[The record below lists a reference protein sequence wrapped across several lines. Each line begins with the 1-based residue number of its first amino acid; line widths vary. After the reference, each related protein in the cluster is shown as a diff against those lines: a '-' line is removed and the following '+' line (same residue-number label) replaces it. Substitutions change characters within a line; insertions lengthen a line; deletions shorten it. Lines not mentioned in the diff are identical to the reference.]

1 MVTFFGPDAD
11 VSYFFSM
18 SEEENKDNGKQ
29 DKEVKTKFENISHI
43 EGASDI
49 SLSLSVLP
57 YHINYWNK
65 VYFEINSP
73 PPDRTIF
80 AS

>member
-1 MVTFFGPDAD
+1 MTFFGPDAD

-18 SEEENKDNGKQ
+18 NEEENKDTGKQ
-29 DKEVKTKFENISHI
+29 DNEVKKQFENLSYF
-43 EGASDI
+43 EGDS
-49 SLSLSVLP
+49 SVFLSAIVLP
-57 YHINYWNK
+57 YYLQHWNI

-73 PPDRTIF
+73 PPEVSIL